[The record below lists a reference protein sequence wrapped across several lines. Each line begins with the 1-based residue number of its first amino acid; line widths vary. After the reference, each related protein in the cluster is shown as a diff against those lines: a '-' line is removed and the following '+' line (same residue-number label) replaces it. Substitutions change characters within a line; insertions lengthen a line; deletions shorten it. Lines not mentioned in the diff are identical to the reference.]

1 MTTSHS
7 LFQKALS
14 MVRFGYVWAAIVI
27 GGAMISRPAAA
38 QQGGASRS
46 LTHVVSVTIP
56 PRVKVEMSRI
66 AAPSAPAA
74 GQLTPGEAATGGLAL
89 TVRATQGWAL
99 SVKSAAG
106 VENTVARADSGS
118 AASAATV
125 FFRGAPG
132 SSKRSQYPDSPVIL
146 TVSAP

>member
-1 MTTSHS
+1 MTSHS

-14 MVRFGYVWAAIVI
+14 MVRFGYVWAAMVI

-46 LTHVVSVTIP
+46 LTHVVSVTVA
-56 PRVKVEMSRI
+56 PRVKVEMSPI

-74 GQLTPGEAATGGLAL
+74 VKMTVGEATTNGLAM
-89 TVRATQGWAL
+89 TVHATQAWVV
-99 SVKSAAG
+99 SIKSAAG
-106 VENTVARADSGS
+106 VENTVAGGKSAAIFLPNARSGS
-118 AASAATV
+118 
-125 FFRGAPG
+125 
-132 SSKRSQYPDSPVIL
+132 PVLL